1 MAAREFPARDLRVA
15 APYRMRHPLGEDSP
29 QMLLVERDHEIHTL
43 AANCA
48 NHAFAIGICLWS
60 ADRRCENAE
69 VHRLQRSIYGA
80 GVDSVAVVNHETVR
94 VVAGHAR
101 PELLRS
107 PLVRRVLGY
116 VPVHE
121 PAVLMSST
129 TKTSPS
135 RNRAVTVTKKSHAS
149 SSQA

>member
-48 NHAFAIGICLWS
+48 NHAFAIGICLW
-60 ADRRCENAE
+60 
-69 VHRLQRSIYGA
+69 
-80 GVDSVAVVNHETVR
+80 
-94 VVAGHAR
+94 

-121 PAVLMSST
+121 PAGC
-129 TKTSPS
+129 
-135 RNRAVTVTKKSHAS
+135 
-149 SSQA
+149 